1 MHCRL
6 KSVCNTHYLL
16 YYYQFVHENIFFKL
30 ALGFNKVVY
39 NVFNDSKV
47 VIIIKQTGFNTNP
60 KGLKI

>member
-1 MHCRL
+1 MSQ
-6 KSVCNTHYLL
+6 KA
-16 YYYQFVHENIFFKL
+16 KL
-30 ALGFNKVVY
+30 FPTLTTLGFNKVVY